1 MNFFCCST
9 RASTL
14 VFAINL
20 LTQVPVQKFPFLFI
34 SIIPCIQS
42 RKTYIIKVIAV
53 GQLVDGCLLLNVYN
67 ILESLHGQYL
77 QLNGHVYVH
86 VFLCFS
92 RICMCDGKMSN
103 LNDWLVRFIL
113 NTNSYSR
120 QLWRKFLSFQ
130 TFEKKLPI
138 FCFCVVDSILLLL
151 VQHCSSLKRRKQT
164 AT

>member
-1 MNFFCCST
+1 MNY
-9 RASTL
+9 
-14 VFAINL
+14 
-20 LTQVPVQKFPFLFI
+20 
-34 SIIPCIQS
+34 IQS

-53 GQLVDGCLLLNVYN
+53 VQLVDGCMSLIVYN

-77 QLNGHVYVH
+77 QLNGHVCVH
-86 VFLCFS
+86 VFLCFM
-92 RICMCDGKMSN
+92 RDGKMSN